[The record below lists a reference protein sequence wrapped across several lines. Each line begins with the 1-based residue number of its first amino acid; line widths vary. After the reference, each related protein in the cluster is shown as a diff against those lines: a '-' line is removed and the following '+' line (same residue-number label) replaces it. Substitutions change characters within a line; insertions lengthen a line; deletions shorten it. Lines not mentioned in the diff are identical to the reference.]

1 MVVEIVDV
9 VRFASEVGV
18 RPVFSAAGGE
28 LRRVG
33 TEQQSG

>member
-1 MVVEIVDV
+1 MVEIVEV

-18 RPVFSAAGGE
+18 RPLFSATGGE

-33 TEQQSG
+33 PEQRAG